1 MSMLTEE
8 AGEQG
13 EHTLKRSLGAVNLVT
28 LGIGAVIGAGIFV
41 LTGQAAALYAG
52 PAVALSFVLAGIT
65 CAFAGL
71 CYSEFASIIPIAG
84 SAYTYGYA
92 TLGEFVAWIIGWDLV
107 LEYAFGASTV
117 ASGWSGYF
125 NSLLQQ
131 FGIYIPPQL
140 TASTGTHLVFYQ
152 HQWMPL
158 MSLPPGVSD
167 AGLPHATAAFNL
179 LAMAI
184 VMVITVILVIGIKE
198 SANFNSAIVFIKLS
212 VVGIFLVVGG
222 YYLIRHPE
230 LAKMNWHPFIPPKD
244 ADGNFGWG
252 GISKGASRIF
262 FAYIGFDA
270 VSTAAQEAKKP
281 QRDMPIGI
289 LGSLAICTILYIMV
303 SMVLTGLV
311 SYKTL
316 NVGAPVAL
324 GIDATGVSWGALLV
338 KIGAVFGLATVMLV
352 MLLGQTRVFY
362 SMSKDG
368 LLWKWAS
375 AVHPRFRTPWITTIV
390 FGIFAAVFPAFLPIG
405 RLADLVNIGT
415 LLAFTIVCAGVWVL
429 RVRHPELHRPF
440 KTPFVPLVPILG
452 MGSALFLMSRLAAIT
467 WEVMIGW
474 LIFGLIIYFRLLR
487 EAQQGAEAGQGA
499 GGGLSGESS
508 EQKAT
513 ASLCGRPFCLQRLG
527 RSGVTRWFLRRIRRM
542 RARVLWRCPERWIAR

>member
-1 MSMLTEE
+1 MSRLFRIKPMSMLSQE

-71 CYSEFASIIPIAG
+71 CYAEFASIIPIAG

-92 TLGEFVAWIIGWDLV
+92 TLGELVAWIIGWDLV

-117 ASGWSGYF
+117 ASGWSDYF

-131 FGIYIPPQL
+131 FGIVIPPQL
-140 TASTGTHLVFYQ
+140 TASTGTSLVLYQ
-152 HQWMPL
+152 HIWMPV
-158 MSLPPGVSD
+158 MSLPPGASD
-167 AGLPHATAAFNL
+167 VGLPHVTAAFNL
-179 LAMAI
+179 IAMVI
-184 VMVITVILVIGIKE
+184 VMFITLILVIGIKE

-212 VVGIFLVVGG
+212 VVAIFLVIGG
-222 YYLIRHPE
+222 YFLIRHPDVAR
-230 LAKMNWHPFIPPKD
+230 LNWHPFIPPKD
-244 ADGNFGWG
+244 ANGNFGWG

-303 SMVLTGLV
+303 SLVLTGLV

-375 AVHPRFRTPWITTIV
+375 AVHPKFRTPWITTIV

-429 RVRHPELHRPF
+429 RVRSPELHRPF
-440 KTPFVPLVPILG
+440 KTPFVPVVPFLG
-452 MGSALFLMSRLAAIT
+452 IVSAIFLMTRLAFIT
-467 WEVMIGW
+467 WAVMIAW
-474 LIFGLIIYFRLLR
+474 LLVGLVIYFTYSIKHSKVQAL
-487 EAQQGAEAGQGA
+487 A
-499 GGGLSGESS
+499 
-508 EQKAT
+508 KAPV
-513 ASLCGRPFCLQRLG
+513 GD
-527 RSGVTRWFLRRIRRM
+527 
-542 RARVLWRCPERWIAR
+542 

>member
-1 MSMLTEE
+1 MSMLSEE

-28 LGIGAVIGAGIFV
+28 LGIGAVVGAGIFV

-92 TLGEFVAWIIGWDLV
+92 TLGELVAWIIGWDLV

-117 ASGWSGYF
+117 ASGWSDYF

-131 FGIYIPPQL
+131 FGIYITPQL

-152 HQWMPL
+152 HQWMPV

-167 AGLPHATAAFNL
+167 AGLPHVTAAFNL
-179 LAMAI
+179 IAMAI
-184 VMVITVILVIGIKE
+184 VMAITVILVIGIKE
-198 SANFNSAIVFIKLS
+198 SANFNSAIVFIKLT
-212 VVGIFLVVGG
+212 VVAIFLVVGG
-222 YYLIRHPE
+222 YFLIRHPQV
-230 LAKMNWHPFIPPKD
+230 AKMNWHPFIPPRD
-244 ADGNFGWG
+244 AHGNFGWG

-289 LGSLAICTILYIMV
+289 LGSLAICTVLYILV

-316 NVGAPVAL
+316 NVGAPVAV

-338 KIGAVFGLATVMLV
+338 KIGAIFGLATVMLV

-375 AVHPRFRTPWITTIV
+375 AVHPKFRTPWITTIV
-390 FGIFAAVFPAFLPIG
+390 FGIFAALFPAFLPIG

-440 KTPFVPLVPILG
+440 KTPLVPLVPALG
-452 MGSALFLMSRLAAIT
+452 IVSALFLMSRLAAIT

-474 LIFGLIIYFRLLR
+474 LIFGLLIYFTYSIKHSKVQKLKR
-487 EAQQGAEAGQGA
+487 AQAAD
-499 GGGLSGESS
+499 
-508 EQKAT
+508 
-513 ASLCGRPFCLQRLG
+513 
-527 RSGVTRWFLRRIRRM
+527 
-542 RARVLWRCPERWIAR
+542 

>member
-1 MSMLTEE
+1 MSMLSQE

-52 PAVALSFVLAGIT
+52 PAVALSFVLAGLT

-71 CYSEFASIIPIAG
+71 CYAEFASIIPIAG

-92 TLGEFVAWIIGWDLV
+92 TLGELVAWIIGWDLV

-131 FGIYIPPQL
+131 YGIFIPPQL
-140 TASTGTHLVFYQ
+140 TASTGTTLVFYQ
-152 HQWMPL
+152 HQWMPV
-158 MSLPPGVSD
+158 MSLPMGAS
-167 AGLPHATAAFNL
+167 ATGLPHVTAAFNL
-179 LAMAI
+179 IAMAI
-184 VMVITVILVIGIKE
+184 VMVITFILVIGIKE

-212 VVGIFLVVGG
+212 VVAVFLVVGG
-222 YYLIRHPE
+222 WFLIRHPE
-230 LAKMNWHPFIPPKD
+230 VAKLNWHPFIPPKD
-244 ADGNFGWG
+244 AAGNFGWG

-289 LGSLAICTILYIMV
+289 LGSLLICTILYILV
-303 SMVLTGLV
+303 SLVLTGLV

-316 NVGAPVAL
+316 DVGAPVAL
-324 GIDATGVSWGALLV
+324 GIDATGVSWGSLLV
-338 KIGAVFGLATVMLV
+338 KIGAIFGLATVMLV

-390 FGIFAAVFPAFLPIG
+390 FGIFAALFPAFLPIE

-429 RVRHPELHRPF
+429 RVKHPELHRPF
-440 KTPFVPLVPILG
+440 KAPLVPLVPILG
-452 MGSALFLMSRLAAIT
+452 IISAVYLMTRLALIT

-474 LIFGLIIYFRLLR
+474 LILGLIIYFSYSIKHSKVQNQTKMQ
-487 EAQQGAEAGQGA
+487 AAD
-499 GGGLSGESS
+499 
-508 EQKAT
+508 
-513 ASLCGRPFCLQRLG
+513 
-527 RSGVTRWFLRRIRRM
+527 
-542 RARVLWRCPERWIAR
+542 

>member
-1 MSMLTEE
+1 MSMLSME

-71 CYSEFASIIPIAG
+71 CYAEFASIIPIAG

-125 NSLLQQ
+125 TSLLQQ
-131 FGIYIPPQL
+131 FGIQIPPQL
-140 TASTGTHLVFYQ
+140 TASTGTQLVLYQ
-152 HQWMPL
+152 NQWGPV

-167 AGLPHATAAFNL
+167 AGLPHVTAAINL
-179 LAMAI
+179 VAMAI
-184 VMVITVILVIGIKE
+184 VMLITVILVIGIKE
-198 SANFNSAIVFIKLS
+198 SANFNSGIVFIKLS
-212 VVGIFLVVGG
+212 VVAIFLVVGG
-222 YYLIRHPE
+222 YFLIRHPG
-230 LAKMNWHPFIPPKD
+230 LARTNWHPFVPPKD
-244 ADGNFGWG
+244 ANGNFGWG

-289 LGSLAICTILYIMV
+289 LGSLAICTILYILV
-303 SMVLTGLV
+303 SLVLTGLV
-311 SYKTL
+311 SYTRL

-352 MLLGQTRVFY
+352 MLLGQTRVLY
-362 SMSKDG
+362 SMANDG
-368 LLWKWAS
+368 LLPKKFFA
-375 AVHPRFRTPWITTIV
+375 AVHPRFRTPWKNTILV
-390 FGIFAAVFPAFLPIG
+390 GLLAAVVGSLTPIDDIG
-405 RLADLVNIGT
+405 KMVNIGT
-415 LLAFTIVCAGVWVL
+415 LLAFVIVCIAVMVL
-429 RVRHPELHRPF
+429 RHTNPGQARPF
-440 KTPFVPLVPILG
+440 RTPWVPVVPILG
-452 MGSALFLMSRLAAIT
+452 IGFNGYMMYKLGWINWARLIVWLLIGLVVYFTYSRKHSRVRQAKLAGNAT
-467 WEVMIGW
+467 HDPHKE
-474 LIFGLIIYFRLLR
+474 
-487 EAQQGAEAGQGA
+487 
-499 GGGLSGESS
+499 LSS
-508 EQKAT
+508 
-513 ASLCGRPFCLQRLG
+513 
-527 RSGVTRWFLRRIRRM
+527 
-542 RARVLWRCPERWIAR
+542 

>member
-1 MSMLTEE
+1 MSRLFRIKPMSLLSRE

-71 CYSEFASIIPIAG
+71 CYAEFASIIPIAG

-92 TLGEFVAWIIGWDLV
+92 TLGELVAWIIGWDLV

-117 ASGWSGYF
+117 ASGWSDYF

-131 FGIYIPPQL
+131 FGVVIPPQL
-140 TASTGTHLVFYQ
+140 TASTGTSLVLYQ
-152 HQWMPL
+152 HIWMPV
-158 MSLPPGVSD
+158 MSLPPGASD
-167 AGLPHATAAFNL
+167 VGLPHVTAAFNL
-179 LAMAI
+179 IAMVI
-184 VMVITVILVIGIKE
+184 VMFITLILVIGIKE

-212 VVGIFLVVGG
+212 VVAIFLVIGG
-222 YYLIRHPE
+222 YFLIRHPDVAR
-230 LAKMNWHPFIPPKD
+230 LNWHPFIPPKD
-244 ADGNFGWG
+244 ANGNFGWG

-289 LGSLAICTILYIMV
+289 LGSLAICTILYILV
-303 SMVLTGLV
+303 SLVLTGLV

-375 AVHPRFRTPWITTIV
+375 AVHPKFRTPWITTIV

-429 RVRHPELHRPF
+429 RVRSPELHRPF
-440 KTPFVPLVPILG
+440 KTPFVPVVPFLG
-452 MGSALFLMSRLAAIT
+452 IVSAIFLMTRLAFIT
-467 WEVMIGW
+467 WAVMIAW
-474 LIFGLIIYFRLLR
+474 LLVGLVIYFTYSIKHSKVQAL
-487 EAQQGAEAGQGA
+487 A
-499 GGGLSGESS
+499 
-508 EQKAT
+508 KAPV
-513 ASLCGRPFCLQRLG
+513 GD
-527 RSGVTRWFLRRIRRM
+527 
-542 RARVLWRCPERWIAR
+542 